1 MIGNDKQHSVRFG
14 PYSVDLHTRELRK
27 DSVKV
32 RLVGQPFE
40 ILAVLLS
47 RPGELVSRERL
58 RDRLWSGDTFVDFEH
73 GLNAAVNK
81 LREALCDSADAPK
94 YIETLPRRGYRF
106 IGRVELREAEQ
117 GTMADS
123 EPPRRS
129 GIATA
134 LGPISHDAERRNSEL
149 RPLRLYLSAAAALA
163 LVFLGIAL
171 LLKSLY
177 VRSKADE
184 TALGPP
190 RIAAFT
196 SPEDTSG
203 EPAFSPDG
211 KAMVFYRQGNNLQ
224 ESGIFVQQIGS
235 DHPRQLTNSEKDC
248 CAAWSP
254 DARSIAFS
262 RYENNDNFAI
272 FVVPAGG
279 GAEHRLEIPG
289 PVPKMGH
296 IDWSPDGESIAFSA
310 GTGLSLLS
318 LGNSAVRRL
327 TQPAPLTQDWGPS
340 FSADGKQILF
350 ARSSEMGVPEEILSI
365 PSTGGE
371 PAIIATEPARLRGSP
386 RWSADGRSVIF
397 SSDRGGKPALW
408 RVSAEKKEAAVQF
421 NDSGSHP
428 AVSLRGDR
436 LAYQRETRSLAIW
449 QLDLSEQPPSEP
461 RILVPLSS
469 QTDQGPG
476 PQFSSDGKKLA
487 YMSDRSGSMEIWVS
501 NRDGSNPVQ
510 LSAVGNAG
518 TPRWSPDSDSVVF
531 DASRRNGSGLYAISL
546 KGGAARVLTPEE
558 SENRCPSWSGDG
570 KWIYFASTRGGS
582 WQVWKVPAAGGAAV
596 QVTRRGG
603 HAPIESA
610 DGKFIYYAKTPYA
623 NPEIWQVPVGGG
635 KESLLSQG
643 VRPPSWAS
651 WAVVDQG
658 ILFAAPSG
666 KGRPVLALFDPKS
679 RRTKTLATLNT
690 VPFWLAATHDGKTV
704 AFDQPGWQQSQV
716 MLIENFR

>member
-1 MIGNDKQHSVRFG
+1 MTRNDEQHPLRFG
-14 PYSVDLHTRELRK
+14 PYSVDLHTGELRK

-58 RDRLWSGDTFVDFEH
+58 RDRLWPGDTFVDFEH

-106 IGRVELREAEQ
+106 IGRVEPRESEQ
-117 GTMADS
+117 ATMAGRR
-123 EPPRRS
+123 PPWLS
-129 GIATA
+129 GIAAA
-134 LGPISHDAERRNSEL
+134 LGPISDDAERRNSEL
-149 RPLRLYLSAAAALA
+149 RPLRPYLSAAVALA
-163 LVFLGIAL
+163 LVFLGVAL

-177 VRSKADE
+177 VRGKAAE

-203 EPAFSPDG
+203 EPTFSPDG
-211 KAMVFYRQGNNLQ
+211 KAMAFYQQGNNLQ
-224 ESGIFVQQIGS
+224 RSGIFVQQIGS
-235 DHPRQLTNSEKDC
+235 DHPRQLTSSEKDC

-254 DARSIAFS
+254 DGHSIAFS
-262 RYENNDNFAI
+262 RYGNNHNFAI

-279 GAEHRLEIPG
+279 GAEYRLEIRGAAPQ
-289 PVPKMGH
+289 MGH

-310 GTGLSLLS
+310 GSGLSLLS
-318 LGNSAVRRL
+318 LKNSAVRRL

-350 ARSSEMGVPEEILSI
+350 ARSSEMGFPEQILTI
-365 PSTGGE
+365 PSSGGE
-371 PAIIATEPARLRGSP
+371 PTTVATEPARLRGSP

-408 RVSAEKKEAAVQF
+408 RVSTEKKEAAVQF

-428 AVSLRGDR
+428 AVSPRGDR

-449 QLDLSEQPPSEP
+449 QLDLSEQPASKP

-487 YMSDRSGSMEIWVS
+487 YMSDRSGTMEIWVS
-501 NRDGSNPVQ
+501 DRDGSNPVQ

-518 TPRWSPDSDSVVF
+518 TPRWSPDSESVVF
-531 DASRRNGSGLYAISL
+531 DANRRNGSGLYAIRL
-546 KGGAARVLTPEE
+546 KGGAARLLTPEE
-558 SENRCPSWSGDG
+558 SENRCPSWSRDG
-570 KWIYFASTRGGS
+570 KWVYFASTRSGS
-582 WQVWKVPAAGGAAV
+582 WQVWKVPSAGGAAV

-635 KESLLSQG
+635 KESLLSPL

-658 ILFAAPSG
+658 ILFAEPSG
-666 KGRPVLALFDPKS
+666 KGRPVLTLFNPQS
-679 RRTKTLATLNT
+679 RRTKTLATLNN
-690 VPFWLAATHDGKTV
+690 VPFWLAATQDGKTV
-704 AFDQPGWQQSQV
+704 AFDQPGWQQAQV
-716 MLIENFR
+716 MLVENFR